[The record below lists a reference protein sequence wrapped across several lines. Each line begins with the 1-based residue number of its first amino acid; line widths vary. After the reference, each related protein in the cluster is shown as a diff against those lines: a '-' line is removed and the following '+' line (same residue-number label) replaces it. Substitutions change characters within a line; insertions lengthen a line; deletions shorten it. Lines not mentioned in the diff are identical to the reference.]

1 MGTELEAETPS
12 WRIAADRAKIRF
24 KYGDTIPKEWLEH
37 EFGVE
42 WPETMSKAEAQRIG
56 WKFFSAMH
64 AFSSVMLEEHKMA
77 LCSNNRGGWLVVR
90 PGEQH
95 LYAIDILRKGI
106 AKAFDRAS
114 EIIDNTRVDL
124 LSPSEAVDRANAQA
138 KIAKI
143 ASIARKRLNDPL
155 PAAMLSD
162 GEDEKA

>member
-1 MGTELEAETPS
+1 MTTELDSETPA
-12 WRIAADRAKIRF
+12 WRIAVDRAKSRF

-64 AFSSVMLEEHKMA
+64 AFSNAMLETHKMA
-77 LCSNNRGGWLVVR
+77 LCSNSRGGWVVVR

-114 EIIDNTRVDL
+114 EIIDNTRTDL
-124 LSPSEAVDRANAQA
+124 LSPAEAAERVNAQA

-143 ASIARKRLNDPL
+143 ASLARKRLNDPL
-155 PAAMLSD
+155 PAAMLPE
-162 GEDEKA
+162 GEDEKI